1 MTLQQLFDSVSQHPD
16 LLLGFFGILP
26 VTAAIAGVGAGD
38 EAAKSPWKYLYST
51 LVYLAS
57 IPGMFALVLGLYMVM
72 VERRSIMQFNVLTF
86 ILPFAS
92 MVATLLLINRKVALR
107 HVPGFSKL
115 SGLLM
120 MVAATFVV
128 MLVMQKMRIF
138 VVFFGSMKTLV
149 GLFIVLLA
157 LFMFGYGKMFGG
169 EKKQSRP
176 SRRY

>member
-1 MTLQQLFDSVSQHPD
+1 MTLQQLFDSASHHPD
-16 LLLGFFGILP
+16 LLVGFFAMLP
-26 VTAAIAGVGAGD
+26 ITAAIAGIGAGD
-38 EAAKSPWKYLYST
+38 EGAESPWKYLYST
-51 LVYLAS
+51 LVYGAAV
-57 IPGMFALVLGLYMVM
+57 PGMFAVVLGLYMIM
-72 VERRSIMQFNVLTF
+72 VEHRSIMQFNVLIF
-86 ILPFAS
+86 ILPFLS

-169 EKKQSRP
+169 EKNQSRP
-176 SRRY
+176 SRKY